1 MERDVIEAKVKN
13 IGSKL
18 LSNSQPVVPLNNELR
33 IMTSLRFNCVGKITR
48 FILGAEV
55 VAGRTNIPRVEIWR
69 PTGDD
74 DEYIRQDFV
83 EVRLSPGNFT
93 STGLYE
99 YNISGNPLHYRAGD
113 VFAVFQPTMSTSQV
127 ILYYTTISDNILSYI
142 RTGSSTFTDLEDLWT
157 VRGQY
162 VLIHPLAGMREH

>member
-13 IGSKL
+13 VGSSL
-18 LSNSQPVVPLNNELR
+18 LSNSQSVVPLNNELR
-33 IMTSLRFNCVGKITR
+33 IMTSLKFNCVGKITQL
-48 FILGAEV
+48 ILGAEV
-55 VAGRTNIPRVEIWR
+55 VAGRTNFPRAEIWR

-74 DEYIRQDFV
+74 SEYSRRDFV
-83 EVRLSPGNFT
+83 EIQLSPGNFT

-99 YNISGNPLHYRAGD
+99 YNISDTPLHYRAGD

-127 ILYYTTISDNILSYI
+127 ILYYTTISDNILSFV
-142 RTGSSTFTDLEDLWT
+142 RTGSSTFTELEDLRT

-162 VLIHPLAGMREH
+162 VLIHPLTGMREY